1 MKESF
6 YGRNGGKIMFQIP
19 MYEIRSKKN
28 RWSVFM
34 FQNEN
39 GTQKPARYLSKESA
53 EKMLEIMNRDEILYY
68 IVLV

>member
-1 MKESF
+1 
-6 YGRNGGKIMFQIP
+6 MFQIP

-28 RWSVFM
+28 RGSVFM
-34 FQNEN
+34 FQNES

-53 EKMLEIMNRDEILYY
+53 ENMLEIMNRDEILYY

>member
-1 MKESF
+1 MVEI
-6 YGRNGGKIMFQIP
+6 NGGKIMFQIP

-28 RWSVFM
+28 RGNVFM

-53 EKMLEIMNRDEILYY
+53 EKTLEIMNRDEILYY

>member
-1 MKESF
+1 M
-6 YGRNGGKIMFQIP
+6 YQIP

-28 RWSVFM
+28 RGHVFM

-39 GTQKPARYLSKESA
+39 GTQKPARYLLKESA
-53 EKMLEIMNRDEILYY
+53 DKMLEVMNRDENLYY